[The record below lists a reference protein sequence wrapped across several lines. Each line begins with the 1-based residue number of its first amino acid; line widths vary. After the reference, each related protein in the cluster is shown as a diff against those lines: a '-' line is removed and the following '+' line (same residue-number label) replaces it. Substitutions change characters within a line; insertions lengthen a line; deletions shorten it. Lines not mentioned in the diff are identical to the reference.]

1 MMQYGILF
9 GYYYVILRK
18 TVITNQ
24 GYIKQGPA
32 VLLNYFCQLFVYTF
46 FVYSVIQVCRYNC
59 PDPVCP
65 EDTATAPAVNVQAS
79 ITAQPAYG
87 GDSLSNSIPSK
98 LN

>member
-1 MMQYGILF
+1 MFTSNGKVF
-9 GYYYVILRK
+9 FRE
-18 TVITNQ
+18 
-24 GYIKQGPA
+24 
-32 VLLNYFCQLFVYTF
+32 NYNFICQLIVYIF

-65 EDTATAPAVNVQAS
+65 EDTASAPAVNVQAS

>member
-1 MMQYGILF
+1 MKMQYEILS
-9 GYYYVILRK
+9 GYYYVILRI
-18 TVITNQ
+18 TVIEVRLRER
-24 GYIKQGPA
+24 GPA
-32 VLLNYFCQLFVYTF
+32 VLFVNFLFTF

>member
-1 MMQYGILF
+1 MYYYILF
-9 GYYYVILRK
+9 V
-18 TVITNQ
+18 N
-24 GYIKQGPA
+24 
-32 VLLNYFCQLFVYTF
+32 FLFTSLI
-46 FVYSVIQVCRYNC
+46 YSVIQVCRYNC

>member
-1 MMQYGILF
+1 MFTSLI
-9 GYYYVILRK
+9 
-18 TVITNQ
+18 
-24 GYIKQGPA
+24 
-32 VLLNYFCQLFVYTF
+32 
-46 FVYSVIQVCRYNC
+46 YSVIQVCRYNC

-98 LN
+98 LNQLITLVYQVNVPGRLFFFEKISSQDA